1 MVRRICCVAC
11 LLMGVLWG
19 GRGQVAWQD
28 PLLPDEG
35 AVLYRSLPNVPVYLS
50 GGRVAQLSE
59 FWAARPM
66 LLVFVFSRCA
76 GICSPLLQSLR
87 KTSAS
92 VGGVGDAYQIVVLS
106 FDPRDTPEQLLKR
119 FEASSDMP
127 ARPGW
132 YYGTVAPKHLRQL
145 MDATGFW
152 YTPIAN
158 TDQYDHPGMIVAVR
172 QGRIVRVHGGG
183 SVSPAQLRALLREL
197 RGDPVRSY
205 PLPDANLAFRCYRYD
220 PLTGEVR
227 WDWGMLALFAPPL
240 VGFPLAL
247 LSFQLGRRK
256 RLHTVSDVCASP

>member
-59 FWAARPM
+59 FWEARPM

-106 FDPRDTPEQLLKR
+106 FDTRDTPEQLLKR
-119 FEASSDMP
+119 FRSVLQTCP
-127 ARPGW
+127 RNLGW
-132 YYGTVAPKHLRQL
+132 HYGTVAPNHS
-145 MDATGFW
+145 A
-152 YTPIAN
+152 P
-158 TDQYDHPGMIVAVR
+158 TDQRDRLLVHAYR
-172 QGRIVRVHGGG
+172 QH
-183 SVSPAQLRALLREL
+183 
-197 RGDPVRSY
+197 
-205 PLPDANLAFRCYRYD
+205 
-220 PLTGEVR
+220 
-227 WDWGMLALFAPPL
+227 
-240 VGFPLAL
+240 
-247 LSFQLGRRK
+247 
-256 RLHTVSDVCASP
+256 